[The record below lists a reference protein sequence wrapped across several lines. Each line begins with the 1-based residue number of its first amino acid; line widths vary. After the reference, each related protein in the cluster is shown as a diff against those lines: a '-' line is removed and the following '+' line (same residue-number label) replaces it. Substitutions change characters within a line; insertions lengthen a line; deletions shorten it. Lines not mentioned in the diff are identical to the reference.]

1 MPDEPDPP
9 PAAEPA
15 GRPSAPA
22 PPPARETLAA
32 GFTHDDHEDGAQG
45 FAAGGPLDQMEP
57 GPVLAGF
64 AAGAWDGGLAV
75 LSDDELI
82 GVLSAA
88 RRLTS
93 WASALELT
101 AVAGLG
107 SRRAADARAAGDKR
121 GAEHVSDEVAAAL

>member
-1 MPDEPDPP
+1 MPDEPDLP

-15 GRPSAPA
+15 GRPGMPA
-22 PPPARETLAA
+22 PPPAREILAA
-32 GFTHDDHEDGAQG
+32 GFTHGDREDGAQG
-45 FAAGGPLDQMEP
+45 FAAGGPLDQMAP
-57 GPVLAGF
+57 GPALAGF
-64 AAGAWDGGLAV
+64 AAQAWDAGLAV

-88 RRLTS
+88 RRIAS

-107 SRRAADARAAGDKR
+107 SRRAADARAAGDNR
-121 GAEHVSDEVAAAL
+121 LAEHVGDEVAPP